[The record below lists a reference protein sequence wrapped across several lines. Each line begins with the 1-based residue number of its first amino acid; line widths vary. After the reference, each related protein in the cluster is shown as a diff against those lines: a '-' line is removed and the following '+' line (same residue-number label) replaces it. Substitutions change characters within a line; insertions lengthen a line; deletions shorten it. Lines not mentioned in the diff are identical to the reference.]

1 MEPREKGKAPQK
13 RFRKSLE
20 ETWGP
25 QNPNKC
31 PEEAWGSEKAAKAR
45 KGQKPSW
52 QFGAPQIGPKRPS
65 AQERFRRGTEKARS
79 PEKVQPAL
87 RKRPKGTCQRVAKRP
102 QNQSNRE
109 KLHQNPPKSP
119 DLNPIQ
125 FLYTQPKVRCQKVR
139 LPKMIGGRLCQL
151 RASLR
156 RVQVPN

>member
-20 ETWGP
+20 ETRGP

-31 PEEAWGSEKAAKAR
+31 PEEAWGSGKAAKAR
-45 KGQKPSW
+45 KGPKPSW

-87 RKRPKGTCQRVAKRP
+87 RKRPKGTCQPESKKNTRTKSKKTPSKPAQNSGPEPYKISINPTQGSMSESPASEDDRRP
-102 QNQSNRE
+102 P
-109 KLHQNPPKSP
+109 L
-119 DLNPIQ
+119 
-125 FLYTQPKVRCQKVR
+125 
-139 LPKMIGGRLCQL
+139 
-151 RASLR
+151 
-156 RVQVPN
+156 